1 LFRVLWQED
10 GISQRELSGFLGVA
24 EPSVV
29 VMLRGLEKK
38 GLIRRE
44 RDEMDLRKMRVFLTE
59 RAIALE
65 KELMAVAEEVNHT
78 MLRAL
83 SSNDEKLVKEN
94 LRSIREQL
102 SAACEGTEM
111 VDG

>member
-1 LFRVLWQED
+1 
-10 GISQRELSGFLGVA
+10 
-24 EPSVV
+24 
-29 VMLRGLEKK
+29 ML
-38 GLIRRE
+38 
-44 RDEMDLRKMRVFLTE
+44 
-59 RAIALE
+59 
-65 KELMAVAEEVNHT
+65 H
-78 MLRAL
+78 AL